1 MGVAAAPAA
10 AANARPRKE
19 KPALKQATFSAS
31 GTFAPLVRKERGPA
45 GGPEGV
51 QLAEATEEAGS
62 SGQGQDGGHPGAM
75 VGPNRAA
82 VAGEAGDAGA
92 QPATTSGRVEGVLS
106 RLGRAAA
113 GLVGLGRNP
122 QLAGDQAEPAAEPAA
137 ERAAKRPRVGVEG
150 DEEPGEGGGG
160 GAGGTRGP
168 YLCGACAW
176 HLSKAEYKPHK
187 GACPAARYGPVPQKL
202 KGRKFN
208 AKQYL
213 QSKQVE
219 IPPPPTSS

>member
-1 MGVAAAPAA
+1 
-10 AANARPRKE
+10 
-19 KPALKQATFSAS
+19 
-31 GTFAPLVRKERGPA
+31 
-45 GGPEGV
+45 
-51 QLAEATEEAGS
+51 
-62 SGQGQDGGHPGAM
+62 
-75 VGPNRAA
+75 
-82 VAGEAGDAGA
+82 
-92 QPATTSGRVEGVLS
+92 
-106 RLGRAAA
+106 
-113 GLVGLGRNP
+113 LVGLGRNP

-160 GAGGTRGP
+160 GAGGKRGP